1 MGFTT
6 KLAEFQESLFKK
18 IQNKDSISASNIYT
32 LKFNLYVKLAY
43 YLSPSNLVIRQ
54 LCLIDLISNNTKNK
68 PKILKLINKI
78 GKQTLWL
85 EGYSYWLYTKE
96 ILDFYEKFF
105 NLLDIQSFIFSMD
118 ISFLRTAY
126 KFEGVLYPAP
136 FGDLRHIPL
145 EQHLQ
150 DDTKLIN
157 TIFYKPILKQTNHPE
172 IKYTILSCPLGFN
185 THVPIKNQ
193 TISITNN
200 YFFPNLFW
208 YESYDK
214 KYKNK
219 LSELIDTLRIER
231 ILSLF

>member
-1 MGFTT
+1 MIFTT

-18 IQNKDSISASNIYT
+18 LQNKDSISASDLRSI
-32 LKFNLYVKLAY
+32 KSNLYIKLAY
-43 YLSPSNLVIRQ
+43 YLAPSNLVIRQ

-68 PKILKLINKI
+68 HKILNLINKL

-96 ILDFYEKFF
+96 ILNFYQTSF
-105 NLLDIQSFIFSMD
+105 NLDDIRTFITDMD
-118 ISFLRTAY
+118 IGFLRTAY
-126 KFEGVLYPAP
+126 KFENLLYPAP

-150 DDTKLIN
+150 DQSKPLN
-157 TIFYKPILKQTNHPE
+157 TILYKPILKETNNTE
-172 IKYTILSCPLGFN
+172 ITYTILSCPLGLN
-185 THVPIKNQ
+185 THTPNKNR

-200 YFFPNLFW
+200 KFFPNIFW
-208 YESYDK
+208 YEGHDK

-219 LSELIDTLRIER
+219 ISELIDTFRIER